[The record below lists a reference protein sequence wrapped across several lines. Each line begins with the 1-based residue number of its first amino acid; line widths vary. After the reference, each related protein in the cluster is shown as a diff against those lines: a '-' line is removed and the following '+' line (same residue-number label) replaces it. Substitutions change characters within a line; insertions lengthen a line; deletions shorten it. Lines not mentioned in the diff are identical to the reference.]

1 MVSLDL
7 SKSLSLKDFSWKI
20 VRLSQSAG
28 LDIGYNSIIC
38 AIMCPDSQAT
48 TVLLRI
54 REEVGKKEKVKIL
67 PKKIRYDLIYERR
80 VFGGIFLPD
89 FSYHSLEPAV
99 FQIPDSG
106 LEKKGLSVIQ
116 LAHIGYDQNL
126 GFGKFIRYG
135 RKEYTSSCG
144 AVSSIFHDEFIPQDA
159 DLKILKNYI
168 DSMKSPGDDILSI
181 TYKLIEESS
190 KHTISELKKLAEK
203 HKISVV
209 FLSGIEID
217 VSKPKRTILHNDKI
231 FLIKE
236 EIINSGQ

>member
-20 VRLSQSAG
+20 VQLSQRAG

-168 DSMKSPGDDILSI
+168 DSMKSAGDDILSI

-217 VSKPKRTILHNDKI
+217 MSKPKRTILHNDKI

>member
-1 MVSLDL
+1 MVSIDL

-20 VRLSQSAG
+20 VQMSQKVG

-38 AIMCPDSQAT
+38 AIVCPDSQAT
-48 TVLLRI
+48 TVLLKI

-89 FSYHSLEPAV
+89 FSYHGLEPAV

-106 LEKKGLSVIQ
+106 SERKGLTVIQ

-135 RKEYTSSCG
+135 RKEQSLSCA
-144 AVSSIFHDEFIPQDA
+144 AVLSLFHNEFTPQDA
-159 DLKILKNYI
+159 DLKALKNYI
-168 DSMKSPGDDILSI
+168 DSMKSTEDDALSI

-190 KHTISELKKLAEK
+190 QHTLLELRRLAEK
-203 HKISVV
+203 HNITIV
-209 FLSGIEID
+209 FLAGIEID
-217 VSKPKRTILHNDKI
+217 LSKPKRTILHNDKI

-236 EIINSGQ
+236 EIINSEQ

>member
-20 VRLSQSAG
+20 VQLSQRAG

-168 DSMKSPGDDILSI
+168 DSMKSAVDDILSI

-217 VSKPKRTILHNDKI
+217 MSKPKRTILHNDKI

>member
-20 VRLSQSAG
+20 VQLSQSAG

-135 RKEYTSSCG
+135 RKEYTLSCG
-144 AVSSIFHDEFIPQDA
+144 AVSSIFYDEFIPQDA